1 MSGHM
6 EVQDAT
12 SVMGQPQKQ
21 VEYLEADRRHRE
33 EVDRNQLLC
42 VILQECAPGLRW
54 GFARGQHIVADPAL
68 SDVDAEFEKFAVDA
82 GCTASGVLPAH
93 LADQLSDL
101 ARNDRSSRLAV
112 PHLPGPE
119 QAKAGTMPG
128 KDCFGFDDGQCRAPV
143 VPEVGQAEPQPAVGG
158 GQFQELCCRSLKY
171 TDFGGAEPGSRAR
184 GRHAIGR
191 SSAEARG
198 VS

>member
-1 MSGHM
+1 MLPQLQCGPRRGRMSGHM

-54 GFARGQHIVADPAL
+54 GFARGQHIVADSAL

-93 LADQLSDL
+93 L
-101 ARNDRSSRLAV
+101 RSEERRV
-112 PHLPGPE
+112 
-119 QAKAGTMPG
+119 G
-128 KDCFGFDDGQCRAPV
+128 K
-143 VPEVGQAEPQPAVGG
+143 E
-158 GQFQELCCRSLKY
+158 CRSR
-171 TDFGGAEPGSRAR
+171 GSP
-184 GRHAIGR
+184 
-191 SSAEARG
+191 
-198 VS
+198 